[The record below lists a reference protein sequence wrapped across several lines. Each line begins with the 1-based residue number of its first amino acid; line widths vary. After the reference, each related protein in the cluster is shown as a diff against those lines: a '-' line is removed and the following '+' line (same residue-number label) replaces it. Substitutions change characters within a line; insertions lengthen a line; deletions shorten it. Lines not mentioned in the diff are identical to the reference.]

1 MKNDPI
7 VEEIHN
13 IREAYAAR
21 FNFDLRAIFTDLKAK
36 ERQSL
41 RRVVKLSPKRLVNN
55 QAA

>member
-21 FNFDLRAIFTDLKAK
+21 FNFDLKAIFIDLKAK

-41 RRVVKLSPKRLVNN
+41 RRVVKLSPKRLANN

>member
-21 FNFDLRAIFTDLKAK
+21 FNFDLRAIFIDLKAK

-41 RRVVKLSPKRLVNN
+41 RRVVKLSPKRFVNN

>member
-21 FNFDLRAIFTDLKAK
+21 FNFDLKAIFIDLKAK

>member
-41 RRVVKLSPKRLVNN
+41 RRLVKLSPKRLVNN